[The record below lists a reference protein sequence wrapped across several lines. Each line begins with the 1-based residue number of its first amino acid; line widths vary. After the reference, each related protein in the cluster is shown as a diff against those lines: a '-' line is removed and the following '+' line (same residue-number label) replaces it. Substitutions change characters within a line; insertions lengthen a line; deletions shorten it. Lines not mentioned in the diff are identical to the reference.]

1 MSLPTSPSN
10 PAPADDVAGIVG
22 GGGRGGQPSG
32 WRLLWVAL
40 VLAGLGL
47 VAWLWWRSIEAA
59 PTLQYRSTPATLG
72 PLTVSVSATGNLEPV
87 NQVDVG
93 SEQSGTVTEVLVDDN
108 DRVRKGQV
116 LARLD
121 TAKLAD
127 TVARSEAA
135 LAQAEAQVLQA
146 RASTAEARVAL
157 DRLRQ
162 VSRLSGGQLPAAAEL
177 SGAEATLAKA
187 EASEAAAQAA
197 VRQAQATLRSDRTNL
212 DKAVIRSPIDGVVL
226 TRKVEPGQTVAAS
239 LQAPTLFTLAE
250 NLAQMRLVVNV
261 DEADV
266 GQVQAG
272 QKASFS
278 VDAHADR
285 RYPATILRV
294 GLGATTTNNVVSY
307 ATQLAVDN
315 SDLSLR
321 PGMTA
326 TADIVTLQRDSVLR
340 VPNAALRWSPPAAP
354 VAGAASAAGTRN
366 SVIGS
371 LMPRP
376 PGGFGAPRTATA
388 AKTARGAAQQV
399 WVLGSDGR
407 PQPVAVTVGASDG
420 KLTQITGGALQPG
433 QAVITES
440 IEAKR

>member
-1 MSLPTSPSN
+1 MSQPVSQSPT
-10 PAPADDVAGIVG
+10 AEADDVAGIVG
-22 GGGRGGQPSG
+22 GAGRGGALRG
-32 WRLLWVAL
+32 WRLPLAAVL
-40 VLAGLGL
+40 LAGLGL
-47 VAWLWWRSIEAA
+47 AGWLAWRSNEAA
-59 PTLQYRSTPATLG
+59 PTPQYRSTPASMG

-108 DRVRKGQV
+108 DRVKKGQV

-127 TVARSEAA
+127 TVARSSAA
-135 LAQAEAQVLQA
+135 LAQAEAQLLQA
-146 RASTAEARVAL
+146 RTSTAEARVAL
-157 DRLRQ
+157 DRLRH
-162 VSRLSGGQLPAAAEL
+162 VARLSAGQLPAAAEL
-177 SGAEATLAKA
+177 STAEATLARA
-187 EASEAAAQAA
+187 EAAEVAAQAA

-226 TRKVEPGQTVAAS
+226 ARKVEPGQTVAAS

-272 QKASFS
+272 QKATFS

-326 TADIVTLQRDSVLR
+326 TAEIITLQRDQVLR
-340 VPNAALRWSPPAAP
+340 VPNAALRWSPPAA
-354 VAGAASAAGTRN
+354 AAASQPASGSRN

-376 PGGFGAPRTATA
+376 PGGFGTPRNAAA
-388 AKTARGAAQQV
+388 AKPARGANQQV
-399 WVLGSDGR
+399 WVLDAQGR

-420 KLTQITGGALQPG
+420 KLTQITGGALQAG
-433 QAVITES
+433 QAVITEA